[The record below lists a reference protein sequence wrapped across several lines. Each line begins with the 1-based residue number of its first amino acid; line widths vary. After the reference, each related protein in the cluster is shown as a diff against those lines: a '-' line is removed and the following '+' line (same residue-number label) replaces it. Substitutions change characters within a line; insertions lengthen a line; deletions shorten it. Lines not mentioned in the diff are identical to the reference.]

1 MNGGRSAAEE
11 QTGNVVLLRS
21 LVFGSV
27 SGKFRSVV
35 ARFTFFQPTFEL

>member
-1 MNGGRSAAEE
+1 MKYD
-11 QTGNVVLLRS
+11 TPVLLRS

-35 ARFTFFQPTFEL
+35 ARFPFFEPNEPNIELR